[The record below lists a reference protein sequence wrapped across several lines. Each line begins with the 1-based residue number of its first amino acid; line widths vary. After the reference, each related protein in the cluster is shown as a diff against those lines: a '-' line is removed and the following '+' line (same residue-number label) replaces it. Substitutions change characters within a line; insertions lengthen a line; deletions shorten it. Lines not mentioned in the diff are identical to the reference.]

1 MIERDLYLSK
11 LISVKENG
19 FPKIITGLR
28 RCGKSYLLKEI
39 YKDYLSKHN
48 VSEKNIII
56 IELDDLKNAKY
67 RNPIELDKYIR
78 ARCEIDKMNYVFIDE
93 IQLVTTIVNPAF
105 TNGEIIIAREND
117 KDVISFV
124 EVVLSLSREKYIDLY
139 ATGSNSKMLSSDVIT
154 EFRDKATNIS
164 LYPISFEEYCK
175 YKGNSSSDT
184 VFEYMRYGGM
194 PLAVLKNGEGKKEY
208 LKNLFETTYFKDILE
223 HNKLQKTDA
232 LDSLCNILSEGTGQ
246 LFNSQKIADTYKS
259 VTKDSIDK
267 DTVKKYI
274 DYFIDAFILKE
285 ANRYD
290 VKGNNEIGALRKYF
304 FIDNGLRNAR
314 LNFAYDDEGQMLEN
328 MVYNELIYNGYTVN
342 IGVFEKNEKNKN
354 GKSIRKTYEIDFVAQ
369 KGIRKYYIQVSD
381 DISNAN
387 TRARE
392 VRPFLALKDSIQ
404 KIIVINKPLEESL
417 DLNGFTVI
425 GVADFLLRFIK
436 WLFLYHPYLASSLEE
451 LWA

>member
-1 MIERDLYLSK
+1 MIERNVYLSK
-11 LISVKENG
+11 LISSKGNG
-19 FPKIITGLR
+19 FPKIITGVR

-39 YKDYLSKHN
+39 FKKHLLGEG
-48 VSEKNIII
+48 VSEDNIII
-56 IELDDLKNAKY
+56 VELDNLKNVKY

-78 ARCEIDKMNYVFIDE
+78 NKCNVNTINYVFIDE
-93 IQLVTTIVNPAF
+93 VQLVTTIVNPIF
-105 TNGEIIIAREND
+105 TNGEYVIAKEDD

-124 EVVLSLSREKYIDLY
+124 EVVLGLSREKYIDLY

-164 LYPISFEEYCK
+164 LYPLSFEEFSN
-175 YKGNSSSDT
+175 YKNSSSSDT

-194 PLAVLKNGEGKKEY
+194 PLAVLKDINDKKDY
-208 LKNLFETTYFKDILE
+208 LKGLFETTYFKDILE
-223 HNKLQKTDA
+223 HNRLEKTEA
-232 LDSLCNILSEGTGQ
+232 LDSLCNIISEGTGQ

-274 DYFIDAFILKE
+274 DYFVDAFILRE
-285 ANRYD
+285 ATRYD

-304 FIDNGLRNAR
+304 FVDNGLRNAR

-328 MVYNELIYNGYTVN
+328 MVYNELLYNGYTVN
-342 IGVFEKNEKNKN
+342 VGTFEKYEKNKN
-354 GKSIRKTYEIDFVAQ
+354 GESVRKTYEIDFVAQ
-369 KGIRKYYIQVSD
+369 RGIKKYYIQVAS
-381 DISNAN
+381 DISNAE
-387 TRARE
+387 TKARE
-392 VRPFLALKDSIQ
+392 LKPFFALKDSIQ

-425 GVADFLLRFIK
+425 GIADFLLRFIK
-436 WLFLYHPYLASSLEE
+436 
-451 LWA
+451 

>member
-1 MIERDLYLSK
+1 MIERNVYLSK
-11 LISVKENG
+11 LILSKGNG
-19 FPKIITGLR
+19 FPKIITGVR

-39 YKDYLSKHN
+39 FKKHLLGEG
-48 VSEKNIII
+48 VAEDNIII
-56 IELDDLKNAKY
+56 VELDDLKNAKY

-78 ARCEIDKMNYVFIDE
+78 NRCDINTINYVFIDE
-93 IQLVTTIVNPAF
+93 VQLVTTIVNPIF
-105 TNGEIIIAREND
+105 TNGEYVIAKEDD

-124 EVVLSLSREKYIDLY
+124 EVVLGLSREKYIDLY

-164 LYPISFEEYCK
+164 LYPLSFEEFSN
-175 YKGNSSSDT
+175 YKNNRSSDT

-194 PLAVLKNGEGKKEY
+194 PLAVLKETKDKKDY
-208 LKNLFETTYFKDILE
+208 LKGLFETTYFKDILE
-223 HNKLQKTDA
+223 HNKLEKTEA
-232 LDSLCNILSEGTGQ
+232 LDSLCNIISEGTGQ

-274 DYFIDAFILKE
+274 DYFVDAFILRE
-285 ANRYD
+285 ATRYD

-304 FIDNGLRNAR
+304 FVDNGLRNAR

-328 MVYNELIYNGYTVN
+328 MVYNELLYNGYTVN
-342 IGVFEKNEKNKN
+342 VGTFEKYEKNKN
-354 GKSIRKTYEIDFVAQ
+354 GESVRKTYEIDFVAQ
-369 KGIRKYYIQVSD
+369 HGIKKYYIQVAN
-381 DISNAN
+381 DISNAE
-387 TRARE
+387 TKARE
-392 VRPFLALKDSIQ
+392 LKPFFALKDSIQ

-425 GVADFLLRFIK
+425 GIADFLLRFIK
-436 WLFLYHPYLASSLEE
+436 
-451 LWA
+451 